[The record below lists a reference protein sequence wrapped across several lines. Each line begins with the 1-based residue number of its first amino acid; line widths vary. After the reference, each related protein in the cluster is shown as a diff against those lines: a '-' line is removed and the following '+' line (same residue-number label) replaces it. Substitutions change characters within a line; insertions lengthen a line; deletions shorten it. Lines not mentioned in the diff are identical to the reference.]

1 MRYQRVLFDCDS
13 TLSAVEGIDELAR
26 RAGVGDEVA
35 GLTRRAM
42 AGEIPLEE
50 VYGRRLELIR
60 PDRGAIDWL
69 ARRYLERITPGAL
82 ETITA
87 LLEDGVAVHIV
98 SGGLE
103 PALRPLA
110 EQLGIPLQNLHAVGL
125 QLDADGSW
133 LGYERDSPLA
143 RSGGKA
149 EICRQVMMPGER
161 LAMVGDGVTD
171 LETMAAG
178 ADFIGFGGVVMRE
191 AVKAAAP
198 VYVGEPDLRGVLE
211 YLR

>member
-35 GLTRRAM
+35 DLTRRAM

-60 PDRGAIDWL
+60 PDREAIDWL
-69 ARRYLERITPGAL
+69 ARRYLERITPGAR
-82 ETITA
+82 ETLAT
-87 LLEDGVAVHIV
+87 LLGEGVAVHIV

-110 EQLGIPLQNLHAVGL
+110 EELGVPPEHLHAVGL
-125 QLDADGSW
+125 QLDEEGAWCGF
-133 LGYERDSPLA
+133 EHDSPLA
-143 RSGGKA
+143 HSGGKA
-149 EICRQVMMPGER
+149 EICRQVMLPGER

-178 ADFIGFGGVVMRE
+178 VNFIGFGGVALRE

-198 VYVGEPDLRGVLE
+198 VYVEEPDLRAVLD